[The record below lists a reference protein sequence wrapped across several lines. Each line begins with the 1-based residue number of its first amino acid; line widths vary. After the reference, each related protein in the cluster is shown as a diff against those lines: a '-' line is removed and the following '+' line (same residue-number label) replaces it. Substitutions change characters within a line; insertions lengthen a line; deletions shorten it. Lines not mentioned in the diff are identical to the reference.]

1 VAIGFSIG
9 ATIDVDA
16 AQRTSASL
24 LAVAKRNS
32 GRRGRSRKRRPPA
45 QPATGESS
53 APLVTAEQPLADGSS
68 ANARRKPARTRQRTP
83 ERRGGGISDATAM
96 GERPHAPWHPLPLSE
111 LLILVGAIGAIVA
124 WRRGPA
130 SNVSLL
136 VAGVVAVVI
145 GTAEFTLREHLGGY
159 RSHTIILA
167 LLPVIAFHSIA
178 TLLVLAVTTV
188 PRWLNLVLLPIDGAL
203 FAVLFKLLRARFRD
217 ARRERMFAA
226 GR

>member
-1 VAIGFSIG
+1 
-9 ATIDVDA
+9 
-16 AQRTSASL
+16 
-24 LAVAKRNS
+24 
-32 GRRGRSRKRRPPA
+32 
-45 QPATGESS
+45 
-53 APLVTAEQPLADGSS
+53 
-68 ANARRKPARTRQRTP
+68 
-83 ERRGGGISDATAM
+83 M

-145 GTAEFTLREHLGGY
+145 GTTEFTLREHLGGY

-167 LLPVIAFHSIA
+167 LLPAIAFHSVV
-178 TLLVLAVTTV
+178 TLLVLAATTV
-188 PRWLNLVLLPIDGAL
+188 PRWLNLVLLPLDGAL